1 MEYFKKIILYLFL
14 LIIGFSVGY
23 SLKSTTVTSQKS
35 KIKDINTRSGT
46 IIEAQTGSF
55 NKNGKIDT
63 VQLQLLFKYNGL
75 SNARLVVLEDGKE
88 ISSKDVTLENN
99 LGKLELVH
107 LFNDSNQQILFT
119 AGAGAHSMNGF
130 FYQLKDSTLI
140 PICPDDNKEDK
151 QRGLDCFFFSDAPSI
166 YAKDLDGD
174 GVSEIIASGHSYYDW
189 KSSDQIY
196 KWDGLMYK
204 LVKK

>member
-1 MEYFKKIILYLFL
+1 ML
-14 LIIGFSVGY
+14 GFFVGY
-23 SLKSTTVTSQKS
+23 SLKSITVTSQKS
-35 KIKDINTRSGT
+35 KIKDINIQSGT

-55 NKNGKIDT
+55 NSNGKIDT
-63 VQLQLLFKYNGL
+63 VQLQLLFKYNGS

-99 LGKLELVH
+99 FGKLELVQ
-107 LFNDSNQQILFT
+107 LFDNTNQQILFT
-119 AGAGAHSMNGF
+119 AGVGPHSMNGF
-130 FYQLKDSTLI
+130 FYQLKDNMLT

-174 GVSEIIASGHSYYDW
+174 GVSEIVASGHSYYDW

-196 KWDGLMYK
+196 KWDGLIYK